1 MRGAGSLSSP
11 RGERQS
17 KSPGSVGQLDRRKLV
32 ERKGTEGQR
41 RNMGLGWAGRGWKCG
56 LSPLVGWHVL
66 GPCMS
71 SWASFW
77 DTPPNRAGRT
87 GKVELE
93 GGEGRSKWEL
103 LEFIS
108 SHYSRS
114 GCSSQRGRGKALV
127 LPGQHHPRR
136 PRFSSQGS
144 ALAVLHALRRHSPVT
159 ISDSRAC
166 KELPPGP
173 LSLFRP

>member
-1 MRGAGSLSSP
+1 MRGAGILSSP

-41 RNMGLGWAGRGWKCG
+41 QNTGLGWVGRGWKCG

-108 SHYSRS
+108 SHYS
-114 GCSSQRGRGKALV
+114 SSVKPQGQAAVPIQEGTKHWFCPANTIQGGRD
-127 LPGQHHPRR
+127 
-136 PRFSSQGS
+136 FSARAQPLLSY
-144 ALAVLHALRRHSPVT
+144 LH
-159 ISDSRAC
+159 
-166 KELPPGP
+166 
-173 LSLFRP
+173 